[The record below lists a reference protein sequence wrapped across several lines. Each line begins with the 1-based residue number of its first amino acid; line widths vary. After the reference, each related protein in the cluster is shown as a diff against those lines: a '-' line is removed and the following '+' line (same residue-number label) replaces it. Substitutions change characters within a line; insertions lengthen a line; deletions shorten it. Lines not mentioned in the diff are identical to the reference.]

1 MKVERAIEALRKGQ
15 GVIIVDDYD
24 RENEGDL
31 IYAADSITPEKIA
44 FMLRYTSGIICLSL
58 SKQRADELDI
68 PLMINKE
75 NNSSSYATPFTISI
89 EAKEGVTT
97 GVSAHDRCQT
107 ILTAVNAKMPGEL
120 ARPGHIFPLI
130 AHEKGV
136 FGRRGHTEGSYDL
149 VKLAGSHGG
158 AVICELMNED
168 GSMQK
173 HNDIERFSKEH
184 DFPIVSIQEIYD
196 YQCRVHLEAE
206 SVIQTNDYGALTMSV
221 FRLPNSHEDIVVLH
235 KGEKESPLV
244 RIHSSCFTGDIF
256 NSMHCDC
263 NAQLHQSL
271 SRISTEGGVLIY
283 LNQEGR
289 GIGLAN
295 KIKAYALQA
304 KGHDTVQAN
313 EALGFPADSRE
324 YLAAVCVLKYFA
336 ISACQLM
343 TNNQQKITAL
353 SNAGINVKRVP
364 LVVKENEVN
373 ALYLKTKLDKLG
385 HLSGR

>member
-271 SRISTEGGVLIY
+271 SRISKEGGVLIY